1 MKKRIIFYALVI
13 ILFLI
18 FPEVMFCLLFAW
30 LLSKFA
36 KEIYSD
42 FAAVR
47 ARVKL
52 KKSDGG

>member
-30 LLSKFA
+30 LLSRFA